1 MMFGY
6 GNGAWHPWA
15 AVLMGVGMLVFL
27 VLVICGMVALFRI
40 SGSGR
45 SSGDSDPNQ
54 ILKER
59 LTRGEIDI
67 EDYKRRRDLI
77 SSSRKGSGPSSFRFS
92 SFGRGN
98 HDDGGTCR

>member
-1 MMFGY
+1 MRWKSHVRFGERV
-6 GNGAWHPWA
+6 GETDQPRGWHRAPA
-15 AVLMGVGMLVFL
+15 RLH
-27 VLVICGMVALFRI
+27 
-40 SGSGR
+40 SGR

-92 SFGRGN
+92 SFGLGN
-98 HDDGGTCR
+98 HDDGGTRR